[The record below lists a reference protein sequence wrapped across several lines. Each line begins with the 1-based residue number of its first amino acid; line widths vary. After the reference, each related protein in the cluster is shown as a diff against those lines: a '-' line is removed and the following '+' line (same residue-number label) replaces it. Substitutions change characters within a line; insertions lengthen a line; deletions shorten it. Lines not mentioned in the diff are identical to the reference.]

1 MFLRSSQ
8 YQRQA
13 RFQTSGNCTVQKRIF
28 GSQKD
33 RFQQIHVQSQNCYE
47 MGFCVQVV
55 RSGRASIKS
64 NQVKKKKEKRKKD
77 TELNPCNQFSH
88 EENFLENLLVPL

>member
-1 MFLRSSQ
+1 M
-8 YQRQA
+8 
-13 RFQTSGNCTVQKRIF
+13 QKRIF

-55 RSGRASIKS
+55 PSGRASIKS
-64 NQVKKKKEKRKKD
+64 NQVKKKEKKEED
-77 TELNPCNQFSH
+77 TKLNPCNLFSH